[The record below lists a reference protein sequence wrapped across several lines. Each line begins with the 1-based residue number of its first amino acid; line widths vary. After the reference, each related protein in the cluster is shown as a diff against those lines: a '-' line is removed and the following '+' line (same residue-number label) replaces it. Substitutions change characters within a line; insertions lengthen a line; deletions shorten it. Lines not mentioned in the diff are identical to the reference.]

1 MTESLLD
8 PSDTLERKL
17 SKMTAICDAL
27 MRRVEAQTDADGA
40 AYAHFE
46 RAVVLEEEV
55 RRRTSELETAL
66 RLLNESNEQL
76 SQANTLVER
85 ERRDVESALETVQ
98 EGFALFDQDDRL
110 KLYNSRFCWGLR
122 DVRERLWLGMG
133 FTSYISL
140 ASDSAHLRLPR
151 GVSRDDWREARLQ
164 SHGQPHANLTIGLA
178 GDHWLQISE
187 HRTANGGTAIIQTD
201 VTDLIRAERAAR
213 ENLLDNQSQVIRA
226 ALDHLVQGVAVFD
239 RDARLVLWNSQFR
252 ILTRLP
258 PTAFRIGADFERVA
272 EQLQQMF
279 VLPDAEARHR
289 ITDWVRDHS
298 RRGAPVFQE
307 LSDRHGSTLET
318 FMQHLPDDG
327 FIISLTDVTEER
339 ASLADL
345 TRVNQSL
352 EDRVRARTAELQLA
366 LRGAERSN
374 AAKNRFVAAASH
386 DLLQPLS
393 AAKLYLMGAKEGPQ
407 AETIAKAEQALQN
420 VEDIIE
426 ALLDISRLDSDDQPL
441 DSYAFPLDEIL
452 IPVANALAPQAE
464 AKGLDLRVMPSAA
477 HVVSDAG
484 FLRRVL
490 QNLMSNA
497 IRYTPSG
504 RVLVGARRQGSALRL
519 EVWDTGPGIREA
531 DQRVIFEE
539 FRRLN
544 RRASASEGMGLGLA
558 IVERAC
564 ARLGHHLELCSIP
577 GKGTVFKV
585 TLPLAGAESG
595 PLLTMAAGDLS
606 DSDDQTLPGDGLIV
620 LLVDDDDQMRE
631 AMVGLLDSWDVSVLE
646 AGSYAEALVLLDET
660 GIAPDAVLLDHQ
672 LGEGETGLDLAREVE
687 LRFGRRPGRI
697 ISADRSATLVEACLA
712 EGMALLPK
720 PLDTDALR
728 SFLASVTPSE
738 G

>member
-1 MTESLLD
+1 MSADVLLD
-8 PSDTLERKL
+8 PDDPPERQLTKL
-17 SKMTAICDAL
+17 AAICQAL

-40 AYAHFE
+40 AYAQFE

-76 SQANTLVER
+76 SQVNTLVER

-122 DVRERLWLGMG
+122 DVRERLRAGMC
-133 FTSYISL
+133 FADYIRL
-140 ASDSAHLRLPR
+140 ASESAHLKLPR
-151 GVSRDDWREARLQ
+151 GQSRDGWRDARMG
-164 SHGQPHANLTIGLA
+164 SHGQPHANLTIGLT

-239 RDARLVLWNSQFR
+239 RDARLILWNSQFR

-272 EQLQQMF
+272 EQLLQLF
-279 VLPDAEARHR
+279 ILPDPETRSR
-289 ITDWVRDHS
+289 IVDWVRDHR

-307 LSDRHGSTLET
+307 LADRQGRTLET

-327 FIISLTDVTEER
+327 FIISLTDVTQER

-352 EDRVRARTAELQLA
+352 ESRVRARTAELQQA
-366 LRGAERSN
+366 LRGAERAN

-393 AAKLYLMGAKEGPQ
+393 AAKLYLTGAKDGPHGD
-407 AETIAKAEQALQN
+407 TIAKAEQALQN

-426 ALLDISRLDSDDQPL
+426 ALLDISRLDSQDDPL
-441 DSYAFPLDEIL
+441 DRYAFPLADIL
-452 IPVANALAPQAE
+452 MPVASAFAPLAA
-464 AKGLDLRVMPSAA
+464 AKGLRLTVLPSSAQII
-477 HVVSDAG
+477 SDAG
-484 FLRRVL
+484 FLRRIL
-490 QNLMSNA
+490 QNLISNA
-497 IRYTPSG
+497 IRYTSSG
-504 RVLVGARRQGSALRL
+504 RVLVGARRVGGDLRL

-531 DQRVIFEE
+531 DQRIIFEE

-544 RRASASEGMGLGLA
+544 RRASASEGMGLA

-564 ARLGHHLELCSIP
+564 ARLDHQLELRSTP
-577 GKGTVFKV
+577 GRGSVFKV
-585 TLPLAGAESG
+585 TVPLAGQAQQA
-595 PLLTMAAGDLS
+595 PTART
-606 DSDDQTLPGDGLIV
+606 SDDQMLLIPEDGLIV

-631 AMVGLLDSWDVSVLE
+631 ALVGLLDGWGVSVLD
-646 AGSYAEALVLLDET
+646 AASYAETLSLLDDA
-660 GIAPDAVLLDHQ
+660 GIVPDALLLDHN
-672 LGEGETGLDLAREVE
+672 LGPGESGLDLAREIE
-687 LRFGRRPGRI
+687 ARFGPRPGRI
-697 ISADRSATLVEACLA
+697 ISADRSPALVEACLA
-712 EGMALLPK
+712 EGLGLMPK
-720 PLDTDALR
+720 PLDADQLR
-728 SFLASVTPSE
+728 GFLASVTPS
-738 G
+738 GG

>member
-1 MTESLLD
+1 MSDDLLNPAD
-8 PSDTLERKL
+8 PLERQVSKL
-17 SKMTAICDAL
+17 TAICNAL

-40 AYAHFE
+40 AYAQFE

-76 SQANTLVER
+76 SQVNGLIER
-85 ERRDVESALETVQ
+85 ERRDVESALGTVQ

-122 DVRERLWLGMG
+122 DVRERLQLGMA
-133 FTSYISL
+133 FTAYIAL

-151 GVSRDDWREARLQ
+151 GVGRDDWRDARLQ

-252 ILTRLP
+252 TLTRLP
-258 PTAFRIGADFERVA
+258 PTAFRLGADFERVA
-272 EQLQQMF
+272 EQLQQLF
-279 VLPDAEARHR
+279 VLPDAEARSR
-289 ITDWVRDHS
+289 ITDWVRDH
-298 RRGAPVFQE
+298 RRRSAPVFQE
-307 LSDRHGSTLET
+307 LSDRQGGTLET

-339 ASLADL
+339 ASFADL
-345 TRVNQSL
+345 ARVNQSL

-366 LRGAERSN
+366 LRGAEHSN

-393 AAKLYLMGAKEGPQ
+393 AAKLYLMGAKDGPQ

-441 DSYAFPLDEIL
+441 DRYAFPLNEIL
-452 IPVANALAPQAE
+452 IPVANAFAPQAE
-464 AKGLDLRVMPSAA
+464 AKGLDLRVLPSGA

-497 IRYTPSG
+497 IRYTASG
-504 RVLVGARRQGSALRL
+504 RVVVGARKQGGMLRL

-558 IVERAC
+558 IVDRAC
-564 ARLGHHLELCSIP
+564 ARLGHPLELRSIP
-577 GKGTVFKV
+577 GKGSVFKV
-585 TLPLAGAESG
+585 TLPLAGGQIEAPIRVAAERQG
-595 PLLTMAAGDLS
+595 AGDLL
-606 DSDDQTLPGDGLIV
+606 LPDDGLIV

-631 AMVGLLDSWDVSVLE
+631 AMVGLLDQWGVSVLE

-660 GIAPDAVLLDHQ
+660 GIVPDALLLDQ
-672 LGEGETGLDLAREVE
+672 LLGEGETGLDLAREVE
-687 LRFGRRPGRI
+687 ARFGPRPGRI
-697 ISADRSATLVEACLA
+697 ISADRSAALVEACLA
-712 EGMALLPK
+712 EGLALMPK
-720 PLDTDALR
+720 PLDTDELR
-728 SFLASVTPSE
+728 GFLAGVTPS
-738 G
+738 GG

>member
-1 MTESLLD
+1 MTGSLLD
-8 PSDTLERKL
+8 PADTPERQISKL
-17 SKMTAICDAL
+17 TAICDAL
-27 MRRVEAQTDADGA
+27 MRRVEAQTEADGA
-40 AYAHFE
+40 AYAQFE

-66 RLLNESNEQL
+66 RLLNESNERL
-76 SQANTLVER
+76 SEANALVER
-85 ERRDVESALETVQ
+85 ERRDVESALEAVQ
-98 EGFALFDQDDRL
+98 EGFALFDHDDRL
-110 KLYNSRFCWGLR
+110 KLYNTRFCWGLS
-122 DVRERLWLGMG
+122 DVRDRLQLGMA
-133 FTSYISL
+133 FTAYIAL

-151 GVSRDDWREARLQ
+151 GQSREGWRDARLA

-272 EQLQQMF
+272 EQLQLLF
-279 VLPDAEARHR
+279 DLPEAGARTR
-289 ITDWVRDHS
+289 ITDWVRDH
-298 RRGAPVFQE
+298 RRRASPVFQE
-307 LSDRHGSTLET
+307 LSDRHGTTLET

-339 ASLADL
+339 ASFADL
-345 TRVNQSL
+345 ARVNQSL
-352 EDRVRARTAELQLA
+352 EDRVRARTAELQQA

-393 AAKLYLMGAKEGPQ
+393 AAKLYLTGAKEGPHG
-407 AETIAKAEQALQN
+407 ETIAKAEQALQN

-426 ALLDISRLDSDDQPL
+426 ALLDISRLDSEDEPL
-441 DSYAFPLDEIL
+441 DRYEFALSEIL

-464 AKGLDLRVMPSAA
+464 TKGLDLRVLPSAA
-477 HVVSDAG
+477 HVISNAG

-497 IRYTPSG
+497 IRYTASG
-504 RVLVGARRQGSALRL
+504 RVLVGARRAGGMLRL

-564 ARLGHHLELCSIP
+564 TRLAHRLELRSTP
-577 GKGTVFKV
+577 GRGSVFKV
-585 TLPLAGAESG
+585 TLPLASARQGMQ
-595 PLLTMAAGDLS
+595 PNRAA
-606 DSDDQTLPGDGLIV
+606 DDDTGELILQGDGLIV
-620 LLVDDDDQMRE
+620 LLVDDDAQMRE
-631 AMVGLLDSWDVSVLE
+631 ALVGLLDNWGVSVLE
-646 AGSYAEALVLLDET
+646 AGSYAETLTLLDET
-660 GIAPDAVLLDHQ
+660 GIVPDAVLLDHQ
-672 LGEGETGLDLAREVE
+672 LGAGETGLDLAREVE
-687 LRFGRRPGRI
+687 TRFGPRPGRI

-712 EGMALLPK
+712 EGLALMPK
-720 PLDTDALR
+720 PIDIDELR
-728 SFLASVTPSE
+728 GFLASVTPS
-738 G
+738 GG